1 MLLLLV
7 LNMCCETS
15 SPLDV
20 EDTTEE
26 VTVTDD
32 LNLLHLS
39 SQSTKAE
46 NIGFTLWSFQNKS
59 PVVFIFTSQSIF
71 FFFLPSHKYVPNLH
85 ICKIDVQPLNF
96 KLQTSN
102 IQWLTQQSI
111 HCCGAGDAWLWSV
124 CAVSVVTVTDQFS
137 LCVPSLLSL
146 QMSLHRLLWASL
158 QYQYNI
164 MDLTR
169 PWWWAE
175 AAAQMTLMACAA
187 ERHLLRPRPINQSRY
202 SQQAY
207 CRLHQLSSPRVL
219 HAWWQKITAFYFQE
233 KKKTKRKKGKNCSI
247 LKGIFFFFIF
257 TQTQQPESRWHRI
270 SHRKEG
276 KRWKNKRCEGGKN
289 WRNDRFGK
297 LFREH
302 CVDYSTTKNTDV

>member
-1 MLLLLV
+1 MIWTYSTCQVNQPKQKTLV
-7 LNMCCETS
+7 LRFGHFKIRVPS
-15 SPLDV
+15 YLFSHHKV
-20 EDTTEE
+20 
-26 VTVTDD
+26 
-32 LNLLHLS
+32 S
-39 SQSTKAE
+39 
-46 NIGFTLWSFQNKS
+46 
-59 PVVFIFTSQSIF
+59 

-175 AAAQMTLMACAA
+175 AAALMTLMACAA

-207 CRLHQLSSPRVL
+207 CRLHQLSSPRVFYEANFFFFPL

-233 KKKTKRKKGKNCSI
+233 KKNKKKERQKLQHFKR
-247 LKGIFFFFIF
+247 IFFFL
-257 TQTQQPESRWHRI
+257 S
-270 SHRKEG
+270 SHRHNSRSHGDTGLVTERREKNEKTKDVREEKTEEMTGLEG
-276 KRWKNKRCEGGKN
+276 CLENTVLIIARLKTQMFNCTRKYVM
-289 WRNDRFGK
+289 RNIFIRI
-297 LFREH
+297 
-302 CVDYSTTKNTDV
+302 